1 MRSPWTKWFILTYWK
16 YDLAVHRL
24 DFGMFSFLLWTLSLW
39 NSLPYILKLL
49 DFEGSTMTSGQFE
62 QVKHQFVWPDMLLKR
77 LIGKTSGHWER
88 LLVQFWAISCFFFI
102 EVHVVLKEVYVFY
115 GTRGNHLHSHQPFK
129 SRHDFKFYCLKKV
142 IRFYSHMTSYWQMLF
157 SDIFNG

>member
-88 LLVQFWAISCFFFI
+88 LLVQFWAISCFFFYWDTCI
-102 EVHVVLKEVYVFY
+102 CMY
-115 GTRGNHLHSHQPFK
+115 
-129 SRHDFKFYCLKKV
+129 LKKFMSFIWHTRKPPSCPSTFQV
-142 IRFYSHMTSYWQMLF
+142 KARL
-157 SDIFNG
+157 